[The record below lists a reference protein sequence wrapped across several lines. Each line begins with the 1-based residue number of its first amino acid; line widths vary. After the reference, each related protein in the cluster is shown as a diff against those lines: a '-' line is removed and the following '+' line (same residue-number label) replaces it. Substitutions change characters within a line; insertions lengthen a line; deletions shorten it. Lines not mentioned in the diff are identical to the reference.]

1 MTRNPPRKSIQPAL
15 LGEDDRALFRAAV
28 ADARP
33 LAPHGRIEPPRYRPA
48 AIPNQFLRD
57 EREALR
63 DSLSDAI
70 DVDSLLETDAALS
83 FRRHG
88 IPPDTVRRLRRGRWV
103 IQSEIDLHGLRS
115 DEARVAIQQFI
126 HAARAHDRR
135 CVRVIHGKG
144 LSSPGRE
151 PVLKRKVLGWL
162 MQMDDVLA
170 FCQARP
176 CDGGAGALVVLL
188 RAARR

>member
-1 MTRNPPRKSIQPAL
+1 MTRHPPAKPIPQAFA
-15 LGEDDRALFRAAV
+15 DDDEAALFRAAV

-33 LAPHGRIEPPRYRPA
+33 LAPHGRVEPPRSRPA
-48 AIPNQFLRD
+48 AIPRQFLRD
-57 EREALR
+57 EQEALR

-70 DVDSLLETDAALS
+70 DVDSLLETDASLS

-88 IPPDTVRRLRRGRWV
+88 IPPDTLRRLRRGHWV
-103 IQSEIDLHGLRS
+103 IQAEVDLHGLRS
-115 DEARVAIQQFI
+115 DEARVAIQQFV

-162 MQMDDVLA
+162 AQMDDVLA

-176 CDGGAGALVVLL
+176 CDGGAGALIVLL
-188 RAARR
+188 RSARR

>member
-1 MTRNPPRKSIQPAL
+1 MS
-15 LGEDDRALFRAAV
+15 DDDAALFRAAV
-28 ADARP
+28 AGARP
-33 LAPHGRIEPPRYRPA
+33 LSPHGRIEPPRHRLA
-48 AIPNQFLRD
+48 AIPRQFLRD
-57 EREALR
+57 EQEALR
-63 DSLSDAI
+63 DSLSDSI

-88 IPPDTVRRLRRGRWV
+88 ISPDTVRRLRRGHWV
-103 IQSEIDLHGLRS
+103 IQAEVDLHGLRS
-115 DEARVAIQQFI
+115 DEARLTIQQFV
-126 HAARAHDRR
+126 HEARARDRR

-176 CDGGAGALVVLL
+176 CDGGAGALIVLL
-188 RAARR
+188 RAASRR